1 MSRLVLARKAFWDA
15 RVTAIGGGILSFGL
29 ALLYV
34 LLFPSIQES
43 FEELDL
49 PEYME
54 SFSGAAGSYSTPEGY
69 LATEFF
75 TAVPI
80 TLVIFA
86 IVAGTATAGEESAGT
101 LDMLLA
107 QPIRRRRVIVEK
119 ALGIGAAVSVAL
131 LAGLPGIYLGQL
143 FVDMDI
149 SPWRTLAATMT
160 HAPSALPVRRAGD
173 AARRGA
179 AHKGDGRRGG
189 DRASRAGLRRL
200 HRGRTGRRALRRAE
214 GHAVLL
220 VRCLEGAGRGLRG
233 MAHAGAAGGVHR
245 AGCPGHLGV
254 RTARHHRRRARSRL
268 AKVAA
273 KNPESQHHR
282 TFRDLR
288 LDESVARVT
297 RLPDGRGLGWCHP
310 CAARSDHDL
319 PIFADSLRRPD
330 GRRPRPRPAAM
341 TPTTTAGARRQPR

>member
-54 SFSGAAGSYSTPEGY
+54 SFSGAAGSYSTPAGY

-86 IVAGTATAGEESAGT
+86 IVAGTAATAGEESAGT

-149 SPWRTLAATMT
+149 SPWRTLAATIVTLPLLYLFAALAMLLG
-160 HAPSALPVRRAGD
+160 AALPTRATAVAAATALAVLAYVVYTVGALVDALSGVRKITPFYWSDASKALVGD
-173 AARRGA
+173 FEVWRTLVLLGVCIGLVALATWAFERRDITG
-179 AHKGDGRRGG
+179 GGREVGWRKW
-189 DRASRAGLRRL
+189 
-200 HRGRTGRRALRRAE
+200 LRRARK
-214 GHAVLL
+214 AN
-220 VRCLEGAGRGLRG
+220 
-233 MAHAGAAGGVHR
+233 
-245 AGCPGHLGV
+245 
-254 RTARHHRRRARSRL
+254 TAEPSA
-268 AKVAA
+268 
-273 KNPESQHHR
+273 
-282 TFRDLR
+282 T
-288 LDESVARVT
+288 
-297 RLPDGRGLGWCHP
+297 
-310 CAARSDHDL
+310 
-319 PIFADSLRRPD
+319 
-330 GRRPRPRPAAM
+330 
-341 TPTTTAGARRQPR
+341 

>member
-86 IVAGTATAGEESAGT
+86 IVAGTAATAGEESAGT

-149 SPWRTLAATMT
+149 SPWRTLAATIVTLPLLYLFAALAMLLG
-160 HAPSALPVRRAGD
+160 AALPTRATAVAAATALAVLAYVVYTVGALVDALSGVRKITPFYWSDASKALVGD
-173 AARRGA
+173 FEVWRTLVLLGVCIGLVALATWAFERRDITG
-179 AHKGDGRRGG
+179 GGREVGWRKW
-189 DRASRAGLRRL
+189 
-200 HRGRTGRRALRRAE
+200 LRRARK
-214 GHAVLL
+214 AN
-220 VRCLEGAGRGLRG
+220 
-233 MAHAGAAGGVHR
+233 
-245 AGCPGHLGV
+245 
-254 RTARHHRRRARSRL
+254 TAEPSA
-268 AKVAA
+268 
-273 KNPESQHHR
+273 
-282 TFRDLR
+282 T
-288 LDESVARVT
+288 
-297 RLPDGRGLGWCHP
+297 
-310 CAARSDHDL
+310 
-319 PIFADSLRRPD
+319 
-330 GRRPRPRPAAM
+330 
-341 TPTTTAGARRQPR
+341 

>member
-86 IVAGTATAGEESAGT
+86 IVAGTAATAGEESAGT

-149 SPWRTLAATMT
+149 SPWRTLAATIVTLPLLYLFAALAMLLG
-160 HAPSALPVRRAGD
+160 AALPTRAMAVAAATALAVLAYVVYTVGALVDALSGVRKITPFYWSDASKALVGD
-173 AARRGA
+173 FEVWRTLVLLGVCIGLVALATWAFERRDITG
-179 AHKGDGRRGG
+179 GGREVGWRKW
-189 DRASRAGLRRL
+189 
-200 HRGRTGRRALRRAE
+200 LRRARK
-214 GHAVLL
+214 AN
-220 VRCLEGAGRGLRG
+220 
-233 MAHAGAAGGVHR
+233 
-245 AGCPGHLGV
+245 
-254 RTARHHRRRARSRL
+254 TAEPSA
-268 AKVAA
+268 
-273 KNPESQHHR
+273 
-282 TFRDLR
+282 T
-288 LDESVARVT
+288 
-297 RLPDGRGLGWCHP
+297 
-310 CAARSDHDL
+310 
-319 PIFADSLRRPD
+319 
-330 GRRPRPRPAAM
+330 
-341 TPTTTAGARRQPR
+341 

>member
-54 SFSGAAGSYSTPEGY
+54 SFSGAAGSYSTPAGY

-86 IVAGTATAGEESAGT
+86 IVAGTAATAGEESAGT

-149 SPWRTLAATMT
+149 SPWRTLAATIVTLPLLYLFAALAMLLG
-160 HAPSALPVRRAGD
+160 AALPTRATAVAAATALAVLAYVVYTVGALVDALSGVRKITPFYWSDASKALVGD
-173 AARRGA
+173 FEVWRTLVLLGVCIGLVALASWAFERRDITG
-179 AHKGDGRRGG
+179 GGREVGWRKW
-189 DRASRAGLRRL
+189 
-200 HRGRTGRRALRRAE
+200 LRRARK
-214 GHAVLL
+214 AN
-220 VRCLEGAGRGLRG
+220 
-233 MAHAGAAGGVHR
+233 
-245 AGCPGHLGV
+245 
-254 RTARHHRRRARSRL
+254 TAEPSA
-268 AKVAA
+268 
-273 KNPESQHHR
+273 
-282 TFRDLR
+282 T
-288 LDESVARVT
+288 
-297 RLPDGRGLGWCHP
+297 
-310 CAARSDHDL
+310 
-319 PIFADSLRRPD
+319 
-330 GRRPRPRPAAM
+330 
-341 TPTTTAGARRQPR
+341 

>member
-86 IVAGTATAGEESAGT
+86 IVAGTAATAGEESAGT

-149 SPWRTLAATMT
+149 SPWRTLAATIVTLPLLYLFAALAMLLG
-160 HAPSALPVRRAGD
+160 AALPTRAMAVAAATALAVLAYVVYTVGALVDALSGVRKITPFYWSDASKALVGD
-173 AARRGA
+173 FEVWRTLVLLGVCIGLVALATWAFERRDITG
-179 AHKGDGRRGG
+179 GGREVGWRKW
-189 DRASRAGLRRL
+189 
-200 HRGRTGRRALRRAE
+200 LRRARKANTVE
-214 GHAVLL
+214 PSA
-220 VRCLEGAGRGLRG
+220 
-233 MAHAGAAGGVHR
+233 
-245 AGCPGHLGV
+245 
-254 RTARHHRRRARSRL
+254 T
-268 AKVAA
+268 
-273 KNPESQHHR
+273 
-282 TFRDLR
+282 
-288 LDESVARVT
+288 
-297 RLPDGRGLGWCHP
+297 
-310 CAARSDHDL
+310 
-319 PIFADSLRRPD
+319 
-330 GRRPRPRPAAM
+330 
-341 TPTTTAGARRQPR
+341 

>member
-54 SFSGAAGSYSTPEGY
+54 SFSGAAGSYSTPAGY

-86 IVAGTATAGEESAGT
+86 IVAGTAATAGEESAGT

-149 SPWRTLAATMT
+149 SPWRTLAATIVTLPLLYLFAALAMLLG
-160 HAPSALPVRRAGD
+160 AALPTRAMAVAVATALAVLAYVVYTVGALVDALSGVRKITPFYWSDASKALVGD
-173 AARRGA
+173 FEVWRTLVLLGVCIGLVALATWAFERRDITG
-179 AHKGDGRRGG
+179 GGREVGWRKW
-189 DRASRAGLRRL
+189 
-200 HRGRTGRRALRRAE
+200 LRRARK
-214 GHAVLL
+214 A
-220 VRCLEGAGRGLRG
+220 
-233 MAHAGAAGGVHR
+233 
-245 AGCPGHLGV
+245 
-254 RTARHHRRRARSRL
+254 RTAEHS
-268 AKVAA
+268 AA
-273 KNPESQHHR
+273 
-282 TFRDLR
+282 
-288 LDESVARVT
+288 
-297 RLPDGRGLGWCHP
+297 
-310 CAARSDHDL
+310 
-319 PIFADSLRRPD
+319 
-330 GRRPRPRPAAM
+330 
-341 TPTTTAGARRQPR
+341 

>member
-86 IVAGTATAGEESAGT
+86 IVAGTAATAGEESAGT

-149 SPWRTLAATMT
+149 SPWRTLAATIATLPLLYLFAALAMLLGAALPT
-160 HAPSALPVRRAGD
+160 RATAVAAATALAVLAYVVYTVGALVDALSGVRKITPFYWSDASKALVGDFEVWRTLVLLGVCIGLVALATWAFERRDITGGGREVGWRKWLRRTRKANTTEPSA
-173 AARRGA
+173 
-179 AHKGDGRRGG
+179 
-189 DRASRAGLRRL
+189 
-200 HRGRTGRRALRRAE
+200 T
-214 GHAVLL
+214 
-220 VRCLEGAGRGLRG
+220 
-233 MAHAGAAGGVHR
+233 
-245 AGCPGHLGV
+245 
-254 RTARHHRRRARSRL
+254 
-268 AKVAA
+268 
-273 KNPESQHHR
+273 
-282 TFRDLR
+282 
-288 LDESVARVT
+288 
-297 RLPDGRGLGWCHP
+297 
-310 CAARSDHDL
+310 
-319 PIFADSLRRPD
+319 
-330 GRRPRPRPAAM
+330 
-341 TPTTTAGARRQPR
+341 

>member
-86 IVAGTATAGEESAGT
+86 IVAGTAATAGEESAGT

-149 SPWRTLAATMT
+149 SPWRTLAATIVTLPLLYLFAALAMLLG
-160 HAPSALPVRRAGD
+160 AALPTRATAVAAATALAVLAYVVYTVGALVDALSGVRKITPFYWSDASKALVGD
-173 AARRGA
+173 FEVWRTLVLLGVCIGLVALATWAFERRDITG
-179 AHKGDGRRGG
+179 GGREVGWRKW
-189 DRASRAGLRRL
+189 
-200 HRGRTGRRALRRAE
+200 LRRARKANTVE
-214 GHAVLL
+214 PSA
-220 VRCLEGAGRGLRG
+220 
-233 MAHAGAAGGVHR
+233 
-245 AGCPGHLGV
+245 
-254 RTARHHRRRARSRL
+254 T
-268 AKVAA
+268 
-273 KNPESQHHR
+273 
-282 TFRDLR
+282 
-288 LDESVARVT
+288 
-297 RLPDGRGLGWCHP
+297 
-310 CAARSDHDL
+310 
-319 PIFADSLRRPD
+319 
-330 GRRPRPRPAAM
+330 
-341 TPTTTAGARRQPR
+341 

>member
-86 IVAGTATAGEESAGT
+86 IVAGTAATAGEESAGT

-149 SPWRTLAATMT
+149 SPWRTLAATIVTLPLLYLFAALAMLLG
-160 HAPSALPVRRAGD
+160 AALPTRATAVAAATALAVLAYVVYTLGALVDALSGVRKITPFYWSDASKALVGD
-173 AARRGA
+173 FEVWRTLVLLGVCIGLVALATWAFERRDITG
-179 AHKGDGRRGG
+179 GGREVGWRKW
-189 DRASRAGLRRL
+189 
-200 HRGRTGRRALRRAE
+200 LRRARK
-214 GHAVLL
+214 AN
-220 VRCLEGAGRGLRG
+220 
-233 MAHAGAAGGVHR
+233 
-245 AGCPGHLGV
+245 
-254 RTARHHRRRARSRL
+254 TAEPSA
-268 AKVAA
+268 
-273 KNPESQHHR
+273 
-282 TFRDLR
+282 T
-288 LDESVARVT
+288 
-297 RLPDGRGLGWCHP
+297 
-310 CAARSDHDL
+310 
-319 PIFADSLRRPD
+319 
-330 GRRPRPRPAAM
+330 
-341 TPTTTAGARRQPR
+341 

>member
-54 SFSGAAGSYSTPEGY
+54 SFSGAAGSYSTPAGY

-86 IVAGTATAGEESAGT
+86 IVAGTAATAGEESAGT

-149 SPWRTLAATMT
+149 SPWRTLAATIVTLPLLYLFAALAMLLG
-160 HAPSALPVRRAGD
+160 AALPTRAMAVAAATALAVLAYVVYTVGALVDALSGVRKITPFYWSDASKALVGD
-173 AARRGA
+173 FEVWRTLVLLGVCIGLVALATWAFERRDITG
-179 AHKGDGRRGG
+179 GGREVGWRKW
-189 DRASRAGLRRL
+189 
-200 HRGRTGRRALRRAE
+200 LRRARK
-214 GHAVLL
+214 AN
-220 VRCLEGAGRGLRG
+220 
-233 MAHAGAAGGVHR
+233 
-245 AGCPGHLGV
+245 
-254 RTARHHRRRARSRL
+254 TAEPSA
-268 AKVAA
+268 
-273 KNPESQHHR
+273 
-282 TFRDLR
+282 T
-288 LDESVARVT
+288 
-297 RLPDGRGLGWCHP
+297 
-310 CAARSDHDL
+310 
-319 PIFADSLRRPD
+319 
-330 GRRPRPRPAAM
+330 
-341 TPTTTAGARRQPR
+341 

>member
-86 IVAGTATAGEESAGT
+86 IVAGTAATAGEESAGT

-149 SPWRTLAATMT
+149 SPWRTLAATIVTLPLLYLFAALAMLLG
-160 HAPSALPVRRAGD
+160 AALPTRATAVAAATALAVLAYVVYTVGALVDALSGVRKITPFYWSDASKALVGD
-173 AARRGA
+173 FEVWRTLVLLGVCIGLVALASWAFERRDITG
-179 AHKGDGRRGG
+179 GGREVGWRKW
-189 DRASRAGLRRL
+189 
-200 HRGRTGRRALRRAE
+200 LRRARK
-214 GHAVLL
+214 AN
-220 VRCLEGAGRGLRG
+220 
-233 MAHAGAAGGVHR
+233 
-245 AGCPGHLGV
+245 
-254 RTARHHRRRARSRL
+254 TAEPSA
-268 AKVAA
+268 
-273 KNPESQHHR
+273 
-282 TFRDLR
+282 T
-288 LDESVARVT
+288 
-297 RLPDGRGLGWCHP
+297 
-310 CAARSDHDL
+310 
-319 PIFADSLRRPD
+319 
-330 GRRPRPRPAAM
+330 
-341 TPTTTAGARRQPR
+341 

>member
-1 MSRLVLARKAFWDA
+1 MSRLVLARKAAWDA

-86 IVAGTATAGEESAGT
+86 IVAGTAATAGEESAGT

-149 SPWRTLAATMT
+149 SPWRTLAATIVTLPLLYLFAALAMLLG
-160 HAPSALPVRRAGD
+160 AALPTRAMAVAAATALAVLAYVVYTVGALVDALSGVRKITPFYWSDASKALVGD
-173 AARRGA
+173 FEVWRTLVLLGVCIGLVALATWAFERRDITG
-179 AHKGDGRRGG
+179 GGREVGWRKW
-189 DRASRAGLRRL
+189 
-200 HRGRTGRRALRRAE
+200 LRRARKANTVE
-214 GHAVLL
+214 PSA
-220 VRCLEGAGRGLRG
+220 
-233 MAHAGAAGGVHR
+233 
-245 AGCPGHLGV
+245 
-254 RTARHHRRRARSRL
+254 T
-268 AKVAA
+268 
-273 KNPESQHHR
+273 
-282 TFRDLR
+282 
-288 LDESVARVT
+288 
-297 RLPDGRGLGWCHP
+297 
-310 CAARSDHDL
+310 
-319 PIFADSLRRPD
+319 
-330 GRRPRPRPAAM
+330 
-341 TPTTTAGARRQPR
+341 

>member
-54 SFSGAAGSYSTPEGY
+54 SFSGAAGSYSTPAGY

-86 IVAGTATAGEESAGT
+86 IVAGTAATAGEESAGT

-149 SPWRTLAATMT
+149 SPWRTLAATIVTLPLLYLFAALAMLLGAALPT
-160 HAPSALPVRRAGD
+160 RATAVAAATALAVLAYVVYTVGALVDALSGVRKITPFYWSDASKALVGDFEVWRTLVLLGVCIGLVALATWAFERRDITGGGREVGWRKWLRRTRKANTAEPSA
-173 AARRGA
+173 
-179 AHKGDGRRGG
+179 
-189 DRASRAGLRRL
+189 
-200 HRGRTGRRALRRAE
+200 T
-214 GHAVLL
+214 
-220 VRCLEGAGRGLRG
+220 
-233 MAHAGAAGGVHR
+233 
-245 AGCPGHLGV
+245 
-254 RTARHHRRRARSRL
+254 
-268 AKVAA
+268 
-273 KNPESQHHR
+273 
-282 TFRDLR
+282 
-288 LDESVARVT
+288 
-297 RLPDGRGLGWCHP
+297 
-310 CAARSDHDL
+310 
-319 PIFADSLRRPD
+319 
-330 GRRPRPRPAAM
+330 
-341 TPTTTAGARRQPR
+341 

>member
-86 IVAGTATAGEESAGT
+86 IVAGTAATAGEESAGT

-149 SPWRTLAATMT
+149 SPWRTLAATIVTLPLLYLFAALAMLLG
-160 HAPSALPVRRAGD
+160 AALPTRATAVAAATALAVLAYVVYTVGALVDALSGVRKVTPFYWSDASKALVGD
-173 AARRGA
+173 FEVWRTLVLLGVCIGLVALATWAFERRDITG
-179 AHKGDGRRGG
+179 GGREVGWRKW
-189 DRASRAGLRRL
+189 
-200 HRGRTGRRALRRAE
+200 LRRARK
-214 GHAVLL
+214 AN
-220 VRCLEGAGRGLRG
+220 
-233 MAHAGAAGGVHR
+233 
-245 AGCPGHLGV
+245 
-254 RTARHHRRRARSRL
+254 TAEPSA
-268 AKVAA
+268 
-273 KNPESQHHR
+273 
-282 TFRDLR
+282 T
-288 LDESVARVT
+288 
-297 RLPDGRGLGWCHP
+297 
-310 CAARSDHDL
+310 
-319 PIFADSLRRPD
+319 
-330 GRRPRPRPAAM
+330 
-341 TPTTTAGARRQPR
+341 